1 MLAHIRSYSDSNA
14 EYGVRSP
21 AVSPLAYKSKAP
33 HTGFEPASPSGP
45 TVFKTAPSPPG
56 HTAIWLV
63 PLLLVG
69 GRLHRGNED
78 RTHTCGIK
86 IRCASGFLRNPIAP
100 LRGLIC
106 HYAIPLFNR
115 RRKIRTLTNGFGD
128 RDAAITPCV
137 YIKSSC
143 F

>member
-69 GRLHRGNED
+69 GQLYRGNED

-86 IRCASGFLRNPIAP
+86 IFSCTPQGRA
-100 LRGLIC
+100 IC
-106 HYAIPLFNR
+106 C
-115 RRKIRTLTNGFGD
+115 
-128 RDAAITPCV
+128 AAITLYPYLPDAERFELSPTV
-137 YIKSSC
+137 LETGSYLYTMRLYKKLLL
-143 F
+143 

>member
-1 MLAHIRSYSDSNA
+1 MLAYKRSYSDSNA

-33 HTGFEPASPSGP
+33 HTGFEPASPFGP

-69 GRLHRGNED
+69 GQLYRGNED

-86 IRCASGFLRNPIAP
+86 IRCA
-100 LRGLIC
+100 
-106 HYAIPLFNR
+106 
-115 RRKIRTLTNGFGD
+115 
-128 RDAAITPCV
+128 AITLYPYLTDAERFELSPTV
-137 YIKSSC
+137 LETGMLPLHHASIIKAPALIPGYHLQELSLLYS
-143 F
+143 